1 MLAQG
6 VQGVQGDLLEA
17 IPKLIAIMLTASD
30 ALQVRL
36 DMPLAVTGRTKL
48 IPPDLDVNGREDA
61 GGCRAF

>member
-36 DMPLAVTGRTKL
+36 NIPTAVIVTIKL
-48 IPPDLDVNGREDA
+48 IPPDLKVNGRER
-61 GGCRAF
+61 CWRW